1 MPACC
6 SVLASPRHPASWGCL
21 LATLK
26 SRQQPVWLTEPS
38 LAQLAGRKAGGQ
50 GKVWW
55 VWAGW
60 QDWAVR
66 PVLTY
71 LYTVIQVIQHCNS
84 NRTTSGV
91 QHWAGAAAELS
102 RDIANI
108 QLHLCSLSSTIG
120 WKSYVR
126 KLFEWFQD
134 SNTRLY
140 KVLRQQSVSLVEE
153 LLIHQLKLLSDKTC
167 VSFQL
172 LENLLVV
179 IFGDLT
185 VFSHHS
191 SLGAAYCA

>member
-71 LYTVIQVIQHCNS
+71 LYTVIQVIQHSNS

-91 QHWAGAAAELS
+91 QHTTGAAPHSALGTFQTHKDRS
-102 RDIANI
+102 TG
-108 QLHLCSLSSTIG
+108 QFSGHLTTENSLSDFRIPT
-120 WKSYVR
+120 
-126 KLFEWFQD
+126 LA
-134 SNTRLY
+134 
-140 KVLRQQSVSLVEE
+140 LR
-153 LLIHQLKLLSDKTC
+153 
-167 VSFQL
+167 
-172 LENLLVV
+172 
-179 IFGDLT
+179 
-185 VFSHHS
+185 
-191 SLGAAYCA
+191 AAETAQCFDWRMTGTSAEVALW